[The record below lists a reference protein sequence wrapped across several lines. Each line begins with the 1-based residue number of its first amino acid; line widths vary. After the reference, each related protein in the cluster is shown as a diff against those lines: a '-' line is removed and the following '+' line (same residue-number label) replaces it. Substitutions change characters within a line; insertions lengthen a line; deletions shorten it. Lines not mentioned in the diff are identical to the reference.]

1 MFEILKEVK
10 EEILIQSMKQE
21 QDMIEKRTNVFGKGY
36 IEILCMVIGFP

>member
-21 QDMIEKRTNVFGKGY
+21 QDMIEKRTMYLVKD
-36 IEILCMVIGFP
+36 I